1 MEAPL
6 TRSFSLAARIWP
18 VAPTGAASVWFARS
32 LSGAAVVSPR
42 RGSSAISGLDPRV
55 LVVAETDERIGA
67 LCRGLDSL
75 GWRTMTARSGA
86 GAVAA
91 LTDFTLEAAILD
103 ADHPEIAA
111 LPEALRLAAGAR
123 RLPIIALGATAGG
136 PFDLTM
142 AEPPHPAQAAL
153 RIEQLVRAAIAEEEF
168 RLRQAT
174 FALHGATLDPGTPD
188 PSPVRILIAG
198 APDHRFIAL
207 SNTLT
212 AAGAEVIAAPTP
224 YTAFDYLHESAFDAA
239 VLWGAPDH
247 APALSIASGMKRNT
261 RLYHIPLALYLRSEG
276 EINLSELY
284 NRGFSEVAAA
294 DTPEPEA
301 AARVL
306 DLAKTHRRHLAIRK
320 ALEGARGAGIMDPST
335 GLFTRNLFASH
346 LGRVAEAASA
356 RRRPLSVCVLRVSEN
371 DALTRAR
378 MGGWLDRA
386 MPQIGAMV
394 SRLVRVEDTAARL
407 APEVFALALPATPG
421 PQARLAVER
430 IAAVIGCTAF
440 DAGPDRT
447 PFVVEFN
454 VGVAELM
461 QGEGAAAVLERASA
475 DMQVQPV

>member
-1 MEAPL
+1 MVIL
-6 TRSFSLAARIWP
+6 
-18 VAPTGAASVWFARS
+18 
-32 LSGAAVVSPR
+32 
-42 RGSSAISGLDPRV
+42 GLDPRV
-55 LVVAETDERIGA
+55 LVVAETDERIGD

-75 GWRTMTARSGA
+75 GWRTVTARSGA
-86 GAVAA
+86 GAITA
-91 LTDFTLEAAILD
+91 LTDLKLEAAVLD
-103 ADHPEIAA
+103 VDHPEFAA
-111 LPEALRLAAGAR
+111 LPDALRRAAGAR
-123 RLPIIALGATAGG
+123 RLPVIGIGTTDGETAATL
-136 PFDLTM
+136 DLVM
-142 AEPPHPAQAAL
+142 AQPPHPAQVAL
-153 RIEQLVRAAIAEEEF
+153 RLEQMVRAAIAEEEF
-168 RLRQAT
+168 ELRQAT
-174 FALHGATLDPGTPD
+174 FGLHGATLDAGTAEPA
-188 PSPVRILIAG
+188 PLRILIAG

-207 SNTLT
+207 SNTLI
-212 AAGAEVIAAPTP
+212 AAGAEVVAAPTP
-224 YTAFDYLHESAFDAA
+224 YTAFDYLHESTFDAA

-306 DLAKTHRRHLAIRK
+306 DLAHTHRRHLAIRK
-320 ALEGARGAGIMDPST
+320 ALESARGAGIMDPST

-346 LGRVAEAASA
+346 LGRVADAASA
-356 RRRPLSVCVLRVSEN
+356 RRRPLSVCVLRVAET
-371 DALTRAR
+371 DVLREAR
-378 MGGWLDRA
+378 KGGWLDRA

-407 APEVFALALPATPG
+407 APEVFALALPATSG
-421 PQARLAVER
+421 PAARLAAER

-461 QGEGAAAVLERASA
+461 TGETAGLVLERASA
-475 DMQVQPV
+475 DLQSTQPA